1 MTNKIAQTSRHRALS
16 ILQVVMVGALVS
28 FVACEPAPEP
38 ASGPHINAAVQPQ
51 DSTKPFYYYQGV
63 PVYLNRDVSR
73 LVVAS
78 SSLVLSSDV
87 NSALTQLGVPTQRI
101 DVLPQA
107 AGHWLVYLAPG
118 TTAETTLAATR
129 RLKADSRFEFASTA
143 FKTIEGNADVA
154 LLNRLAVQFRPGVS
168 QAAIDSLNGAM
179 GTHVIRPPRPDSGF
193 GEYWL
198 AYPPGAS
205 VDPLAVAAA
214 YDRSPLV
221 VWADPDKLSDY
232 KTHLTPTDPF
242 YTSQY
247 YLKNSTTLNGV
258 PVDDNVELAWNYTLG
273 GGAPSSGGITV
284 AVIDAGVEATQ
295 EDLNGRVLFG
305 YDAFG
310 NNTFGCSDCAD
321 APFGDDYHGTS
332 VAGIVGASQNNG
344 LGVTGVAPGVWILPV
359 RIFRGDQVASA
370 CQIGSGINFAWQLGA
385 ADVLSNSWG
394 GGAQDNCITSA
405 INAAATQGR
414 SGNGALVVFSAGNT
428 SARSQGIIG
437 SPTWQAQLSN
447 VLSVGAVDRNGALTD
462 YTPEGSGIGLVAPSG
477 HYTDVCPRLGGV
489 GPFGDVV
496 TTDRSGSAGCNDG
509 PGGNVNYTSTFSGTS
524 AAAPQVS
531 GVAAL
536 LYSLEPGLTMSQA
549 RSRVQAGADPWG
561 SNTQYGSGKVDAL
574 FTLKP
579 LSVGINGPN
588 DITQAGTYTWTASP
602 LGGTGSYALQWQYR
616 PVNSSTWS
624 TVGSGTSYSRSVG
637 SADPNF
643 YLMVTVTSA
652 WRSNLVTITVLN
664 ESGGTC
670 NPRC

>member
-1 MTNKIAQTSRHRALS
+1 MTSKISQVNWHNVLS
-16 ILQVVMVGALVS
+16 FARVLMLGMSAA
-28 FVACEPAPEP
+28 FVACELAPER
-38 ASGPHINAAVQPQ
+38 ASGPHISAAVQPQ
-51 DSTKPFYYYQGV
+51 DSAKPFYYYQGV
-63 PVYLNRDVSR
+63 PIYLNRDVSR
-73 LVVAS
+73 VVVVSSELAS
-78 SSLVLSSDV
+78 SSAVM
-87 NSALTQLGVPTQRI
+87 SALTQLRLPAQGI

-107 AGHWLVYLAPG
+107 AGHWLVHLTPG
-118 TTAETTLAATR
+118 TVAETTLAATG
-129 RLKADSRFEFASTA
+129 RLKADPRFEFASTA
-143 FKTIEGNADVA
+143 FRTVEGNADVV
-154 LLNRLAVQFRPGVS
+154 LVNRLAVRFRPGVT
-168 QAAIDSLNGAM
+168 QASIDSLNSAM
-179 GTHVIRPPRPDSGF
+179 GTRVIRPPRPDSGF

-198 AYPPGAS
+198 AYPKGPT
-205 VDPLAVAAA
+205 VDPLAIAAA
-214 YDRSPLV
+214 YDRNALV
-221 VWADPDKLSDY
+221 AWADPDKVSDY
-232 KTHLTPTDPF
+232 QLHVTPSDPF
-242 YTSQY
+242 YASQY
-247 YLKNSTTLNGV
+247 YLKNTTALNGV

-284 AVIDAGVEATQ
+284 SVIDAGVEATH
-295 EDLNGRVLFG
+295 EDFGGRVLFG

-310 NNTFGCSDCAD
+310 NNTSGCSDCAD

-332 VAGIVGASQNNG
+332 VAGIIGASQSNG

-359 RIFRGDQVASA
+359 RIFRGDQVATA
-370 CQIGSGINFAWQLGA
+370 CQIGSGINFAWQLGG

-394 GGAQDNCITSA
+394 GGAQDNCITNA

-414 SGNGALVVFSAGNT
+414 SGKGAVVVFSAGNT
-428 SARSQGIIG
+428 SARQQGIIG

-447 VLSVGAVDRNGALTD
+447 VLSVGAIDRNGVLTD

-477 HYTDVCPRLGGV
+477 HYTDICQRLGGV

-496 TTDRSGSAGCNDG
+496 TTDRSGTAGCNDG

-536 LYSLEPGLTMSQA
+536 LYSLEPALTMSQA
-549 RSRVQAGADPWG
+549 RSRIQSGADGWG
-561 SNTQYGSGKVDAL
+561 SGTQYGAGKLDAL
-574 FTLKP
+574 FTIKP

-602 LGGTGSYALQWQYR
+602 SGGTGSYTYQWQYL
-616 PVNSSTWS
+616 PVGSSTWS
-624 TVGSGTSYSRSVG
+624 TVGSSQSYSRLVG

-643 YLMVTVTSA
+643 SLKVTITSA
-652 WRSNLVTITVLN
+652 WRTTLVTISVLN